1 MKTLL
6 AIHEVDEPVDAL
18 LPVIELARNMTAHL
32 DVVVLGVIR
41 IIPVTAAPGIPA
53 FYYNES
59 NNEMVEAG
67 QARVKEVDAL
77 LADKNVSGSV
87 SLECRDPSLVEQT
100 LLRHTLTCDATI
112 FANQTVLA
120 TDLNTRAFNGALLY
134 TGKPTIVLGPE
145 DSIPASFQTVVMA
158 WNGEPEAAKAIHQ
171 SIGWLPAGA
180 DIHIT
185 LIDPDDLVQGR
196 SNSEDL
202 AAYLSRHDLKVT
214 IDRIP
219 SGRRPTSE
227 VLLEHAN
234 DVGADLIVMGAY
246 GHSRLREWLIGGTTR
261 AILDTADRTVLMAH

>member
-87 SLECRDPSLVEQT
+87 SL
-100 LLRHTLTCDATI
+100 
-112 FANQTVLA
+112 
-120 TDLNTRAFNGALLY
+120 
-134 TGKPTIVLGPE
+134 
-145 DSIPASFQTVVMA
+145 
-158 WNGEPEAAKAIHQ
+158 
-171 SIGWLPAGA
+171 
-180 DIHIT
+180 
-185 LIDPDDLVQGR
+185 
-196 SNSEDL
+196 
-202 AAYLSRHDLKVT
+202 
-214 IDRIP
+214 
-219 SGRRPTSE
+219 
-227 VLLEHAN
+227 
-234 DVGADLIVMGAY
+234 
-246 GHSRLREWLIGGTTR
+246 
-261 AILDTADRTVLMAH
+261 